1 MRASVSHG
9 KSTPRFHTITPQR
22 VLQTNLLVGCKRF
35 DRIGRCTYTDG
46 MEINLS
52 PELQAKLDRIASQQ
66 GRDTES
72 LVHEAVEPLVGYD
85 QWLVRQVES
94 GQVLEHEE
102 VAARMEKLITQ
113 KQRRV

>member
-1 MRASVSHG
+1 MARH
-9 KSTPRFHTITPQR
+9 PRMGAVQQPVVR
-22 VLQTNLLVGCKRF
+22 GKRF
-35 DRIGRCTYTDG
+35 ERARRCAYTDG

-72 LVHEAVEPLVGYD
+72 LVHEAVERLVGYD
-85 QWLVRQVES
+85 QWFIGQVEK
-94 GQVLEHEE
+94 GLAQVENGEVLEHEE
-102 VAARMEKLITQ
+102 VAGRMEKLINQ